1 MVQVSLSGEMEKEIS
16 DLKTKFIETFDDLK
30 QYHNASEKSKLVE
43 TCSIWHE
50 VYNKKVRVYSS
61 LSEHFFNINALAI
74 DEEVQAVE
82 IFLININFLKDIAKD
97 RDMDQGFYDFIE
109 KIRDHIELIGI
120 QVNRMDTG
128 VKKANEIKEKL
139 TEDIILLKGEI
150 EIKKKEFD
158 DLSESI
164 SQLMKKQNV
173 AVKKA
178 KKVQKEFVTILGIF
192 ATILITTFGGLTSLA
207 SIFNNINNAG
217 TGKLILLGSFVIFTI
232 LLIVFLLL
240 NGISKLSELN
250 IRSCGCEVN
259 SQCNCPISKKH
270 PTLYI
275 VTTILI
281 MTSLLGI
288 SEYIIDYQSLFEGV
302 NNLALLVALAVG
314 LILVLTLAV
323 TYYHGEN
330 K

>member
-16 DLKTKFIETFDDLK
+16 DLKNKFIETFGVLK
-30 QYHNASEKSKLVE
+30 QYHNASKRGQLEE

-50 VYNKKVRVYSS
+50 VYTKKVRVYSS
-61 LSEHFFNINALAI
+61 LSGHFFNINSLAI
-74 DEEVQAVE
+74 DEEDQAVK
-82 IFLININFLKDIAKD
+82 IFLININILKGMAKD
-97 RDMDQGFYDFIE
+97 RGMDQGFYDFIE
-109 KIRDHIELIGI
+109 KIQDHIELIGI

-139 TEDIILLKGEI
+139 TEDISILKDEI

-158 DLSESI
+158 DLSVNI
-164 SQLMKKQNV
+164 SELMKKQNV

-302 NNLALLVALAVG
+302 NNWIILAALAFG
-314 LILVLTLAV
+314 LVLVPLLAV
-323 TYYHGEN
+323 TYFHGEN